1 MVKQKPLNF
10 IILLFILSF
19 VYQGCNIKQP
29 TAPSW
34 DVSFNLP
41 IAKKYYTLSDII
53 EKKSDLIKNYTSG
66 ANKDI
71 LYYSNVNTIDEI
83 KIKNQ
88 LKVDGTSQTVSNT
101 IGIFSI
107 KDDSVNTSLG
117 YSWLDPTL
125 QAGSLAPIPN
135 AANLPINNTD
145 FTLANQFSSVTIN
158 SGSLNISIV
167 NYFPYP
173 VNLTLNSLSI
183 INKSNGSI
191 IYHSA
196 PNKIIPY
203 LSTVALDP
211 YQFPSNTL
219 VENNLQFV
227 GNVSINGNN
236 TVITLPSYSIK
247 LTAKF
252 SNLELSQ
259 AVANIPEQD
268 VQVNGNITFD
278 NGAAQPTKIQR
289 IVIDSGTLSGS
300 VTNNSNVD
308 ALATIT
314 LINFIKP
321 NGIDTLKILSL
332 PIPHNQTINVFSN
345 LSLQGYSVINPVAT
359 NLISYSISVKTIGT
373 SDFRSVRSADNFSG
387 NFSIGT
393 LFLRDF
399 TGQLKPTS
407 LDPTRSSV
415 SFDVKDIENKIQF
428 QQLNLNSANIQI
440 KLHVNNIQPGT
451 LFKFGIDQNVSSIKA
466 KNLTES
472 FSLPLNSTTMDKTT
486 ITQSDSIITLN
497 STSMS
502 NFFKQFKH
510 LPDSI
515 IVNVGGVLNPD
526 YGTVSLTNQ
535 NNISGSSNIE
545 LPFNV
550 GILGGQVA
558 DSVNID
564 LSQDD
569 RNKIKDLNSIAA
581 GIKITNGIPVALS
594 FRGKLF
600 DENNNFLMNFPPKH
614 SDQDTVI
621 NIAGA
626 VTDNTGNVTTKTNTT
641 NKISLVS
648 NQTVSETT
656 LLSKAKYMRIYLN
669 ISTTRSNNQ
678 PVIFK
683 TTNDLNITIYG
694 STDYQVKP

>member
-1 MVKQKPLNF
+1 MVKQKLLNF

-53 EKKSDLIKNYTSG
+53 EKKSDLIKNYTDG
-66 ANKDI
+66 QNKDI

-88 LKVDGTSQTVSNT
+88 LKVDGTGQTVSNT
-101 IGIFSI
+101 IGSISI
-107 KDDSVNTSLG
+107 KDDSINASLG
-117 YSWLDPTL
+117 YSWLDLTL
-125 QAGSLAPIPN
+125 QAGTVAPIPN
-135 AANLPINNTD
+135 ASNLQINNTD

-158 SGSLNISIV
+158 SGLLNISIV

-211 YQFPSNTL
+211 YQFPSNTF
-219 VENNLQFV
+219 VEKDLQFV
-227 GNVSINGNN
+227 ATVSINGNN
-236 TVITLPSYSIK
+236 TIITLPSYSFK
-247 LTAKF
+247 LIAKF
-252 SNLELSQ
+252 SNMELSQ
-259 AVANIPEQD
+259 AVAKIPEQD

-278 NGAAQPTKIQR
+278 NGAAQPTKIQK
-289 IVIDSGTLSGS
+289 IVIDSGTLSGL

-314 LINFIKP
+314 LNNFIKP

-332 PIPHNQTINVFSN
+332 SIPHNQTVNVFSN
-345 LSLQGYSVINPVAT
+345 LSLQGYSVINPIAT
-359 NLISYSISVKTIGT
+359 NLITYNVSVKTIGT
-373 SDFRSVRSADNFSG
+373 SDFRSVKSSDNFSG

-393 LFLRDF
+393 LYLQEF

-428 QQLNLNSANIQI
+428 QQINLNSTNIQI
-440 KLHVNNIQPGT
+440 KLHVNSIQPGT
-451 LFKFGIDQNVSSIKA
+451 LFKFGIDPNVSWIKA
-466 KNLTES
+466 KNSTES

-497 STSMS
+497 SSSMS

-535 NNISGSSNIE
+535 NNISGTSNIE
-545 LPFNV
+545 LPFNI
-550 GILGGQVA
+550 GILGGLVA
-558 DSVNID
+558 DSVNVD
-564 LSQDD
+564 MSQDD

-581 GIKITNGIPVALS
+581 GINITNGIPVALS
-594 FRGKLF
+594 FRGKLY

-614 SDQDTVI
+614 SDQDTVM

-626 VTDNTGNVTTKTNTT
+626 VTDNTGNVTTKINTT

-669 ISTTRSNNQ
+669 ISTTRLNNQ

-683 TTNDLNITIYG
+683 TTNDLNITVYG

>member
-1 MVKQKPLNF
+1 MGKQKLLNF

-66 ANKDI
+66 TNKDI

-101 IGIFSI
+101 LGIFSI
-107 KDDSVNTSLG
+107 KDDSINASLG

-125 QAGSLAPIPN
+125 QAGMVAPIPN
-135 AANLPINNTD
+135 ASNLQINNTD

-158 SGSLNISIV
+158 SGLLNISIV

-183 INKSNGSI
+183 INKSNGSV
-191 IYHSA
+191 IYHTT

-203 LSTVALDP
+203 LTTVALDA

-314 LINFIKP
+314 LKNFIKP
-321 NGIDTLKILSL
+321 TGDTLKILSL
-332 PIPHNQTINVFSN
+332 PIPPNKTINVFSN
-345 LSLQGYSVINPVAT
+345 LSLQGYSLINPIAT
-359 NLISYSISVKTIGT
+359 NLISYNVSIKTIGT
-373 SDFRSVRSADNFSG
+373 SDYRSVISSDNFTG

-393 LFLRDF
+393 LFLREF
-399 TGQLKPTS
+399 TGQLKPTTV
-407 LDPTRSSV
+407 DPTRSSV

-428 QQLNLNSANIQI
+428 QQINLNSTNIQI
-440 KLHVNNIQPGT
+440 KLHVNSIQPGT
-451 LFKFGIDQNVSSIKA
+451 LFKFGIDQNVSWIKA
-466 KNLTES
+466 KNKTES
-472 FSLPLNSTTMDKTT
+472 FSLPLNSTTLDKTT
-486 ITQSDSIITLN
+486 ITQSDSILTLN

-502 NFFKQFKH
+502 DFFKQFKH

-545 LPFNV
+545 LPFYV

-558 DSVNID
+558 DSVTID

-581 GIKITNGIPVALS
+581 GINITNGIPVALS
-594 FRGKLF
+594 FRGRLY
-600 DENNNFLMNFPPKH
+600 DENNKFLMNFPPKH

-626 VTDNTGNVTTKTNTT
+626 ITDNTGNVTTKINTT

-656 LLSKAKYMRIYLN
+656 LLSKAKYMRVYLK

-683 TTNDLNITIYG
+683 TTNDLNITVYG